1 MAVGRFRENDLARDM
16 LESCYM
22 AMRVHFFLHLGQRMD
37 AAPDV
42 WQVHRYLYLY
52 LYLYLYKRP
61 LLQPIP
67 LLSYCG
73 SSPNQ

>member
-22 AMRVHFFLHLGQRMD
+22 ALRVHFFLHLGQRMD

-42 WQVHRYLYLY
+42 WQVRQ
-52 LYLYLYKRP
+52 RGP
-61 LLQPIP
+61 LQALK
-67 LLSYCG
+67 LLLVLPKPTSSSSCG
-73 SSPNQ
+73 PSL